1 MGNSRRRT
9 PVKAGKDGPSLVRK
23 EPLVVWGAGG
33 HARVVLEILNLTR
46 QYEIV
51 GFLDDTRNEAVTT
64 DASGRGPFL
73 AGRERLDSLLRES
86 VNKIVLAFGHC
97 SARYEISALVLKK
110 GFELVTAIH
119 PAAVVSSDSTIGS
132 GTVVTAGAIVN
143 PGVCVGTSAI
153 LNTGSVVDH
162 DCVIGDACHIAPGA
176 HLAGRVSVGRCTWIG
191 IGSVISDRVRVGAG
205 CLVGAGSL
213 VLKDIPDGSVAYGH
227 PARVIRPAEVG
238 SF

>member
-1 MGNSRRRT
+1 MRKSRRRT
-9 PVKAGKDGPSLVRK
+9 PVKAGKNGPSLVRK

-33 HARVVLEILNLTR
+33 HARVVVEILNLTR
-46 QYEIV
+46 HYEII
-51 GFLDDTRNEAVTT
+51 GFLDDLRNVAATT
-64 DASGRGPFL
+64 SESDRQPFL
-73 AGRERLDSLLRES
+73 GGRESLDRLHES
-86 VNKIVLAFGHC
+86 VRKIVLAFGHC

-119 PAAVVSSDSTIGS
+119 PSSVVSSDSIIGS

-162 DCVIGDACHIAPGA
+162 DCVIGEACHIAPGV

-205 CLVGAGSL
+205 CLIGAGSL
-213 VLKDIPDGSVAYGH
+213 VLDDIPDGSVAYGH
-227 PARVIRPAEVG
+227 PARVIRPAEAG